1 MLRWVAALAAASWGL
16 GFASTAH
23 AAPVLV
29 LHGNGRI
36 SVRNDPPT
44 PAPTPTPPPVF
55 RSRTTRAAPAAASNS
70 VPSKL
75 AKLRRLHRISNTS
88 YQKYTASLSSAASA
102 VKRLGGTPRR
112 ELQAVINNLYGM
124 AAAGALTPNRLPVL
138 FLTLD
143 RNRQWWSSGRVPGD
157 GAIVG
162 FSGSQLDWEYYPGQG
177 IEFQPLATFGKA
189 QWWFAHGRQYYSQ
202 GRSLMSEL
210 IPLASRRAGGLTWEY
225 YFHFDGGA
233 PPWTSAMSQGTALQA
248 LASGYQ
254 AIGDRSYLSLGTSA
268 LRVFTKAPSLGVGV
282 PTSLGIRY
290 VQYTF
295 DSPRSDEII
304 NAFLQAVIGLGTFAQ
319 ISGNP
324 QAQRLFNAGNAEAKA
339 EVPSFDTGSWSLYQP
354 GQKDSLSYHQLVT
367 GFLQKLC
374 SMTQAQVYCTTAS
387 HFEAYAKHPPPGV

>member
-1 MLRWVAALAAASWGL
+1 MLRWVAALAAASSGL

-23 AAPVLV
+23 AGPVLV
-29 LHGNGRI
+29 LHGNGQI
-36 SVRNDPPT
+36 TVRNDPPT

-70 VPSKL
+70 VPSQL
-75 AKLRRLHRISNTS
+75 AKLRRLHRISNAA
-88 YQKYTASLSSAASA
+88 YQKYTGSLGAAAST

-112 ELQAVINNLYGM
+112 ELQAVINNIYGM

-162 FSGSQLDWEYYPGQG
+162 FAGSQLDWEYYPGQG

-225 YFHFDGGA
+225 HFHFDGGV

-248 LASGYQ
+248 LANGYQ
-254 AIGDRSYLSLGTSA
+254 AIGDKSYLSLGASA
-268 LRVFTKAPSLGVGV
+268 LGVFTKAPSLGVGV

-295 DSPRSDEII
+295 DSSRNDEII